1 MASIL
6 RALLSFSAL
15 NSIASSIDL
24 GNIAYLSEPSSSKC
38 NFASFAILVHSAPSN
53 VHLRDAIRN
62 SWGSVAG
69 YNRIFG
75 KYGSLGLLIIEIIFV
90 D

>member
-6 RALLSFSAL
+6 GALLSFFAL
-15 NSIASSIDL
+15 NSIAASIDL
-24 GNIAYLSEPSSSKC
+24 SNIAYLSEPSSSKC

-75 KYGSLGLLIIEIIFV
+75 RRKPWITHKSK
-90 D
+90 

>member
-6 RALLSFSAL
+6 GALLSFFAL
-15 NSIASSIDL
+15 NSIAVSIDL
-24 GNIAYLSEPSSSKC
+24 SNIAYLSEPSSSKC

-53 VHLRDAIRN
+53 VHLRDAIRH

-69 YNRIFG
+69 YKRIFG
-75 KYGSLGLLIIEIIFV
+75 KYGSL
-90 D
+90 